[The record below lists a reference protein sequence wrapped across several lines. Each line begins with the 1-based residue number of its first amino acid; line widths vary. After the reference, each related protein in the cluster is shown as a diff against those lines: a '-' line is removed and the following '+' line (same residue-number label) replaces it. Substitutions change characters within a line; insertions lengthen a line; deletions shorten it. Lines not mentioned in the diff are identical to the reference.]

1 MDNYEIESAIRD
13 FLQHDCDFRE
23 LSDQADEEHKDIDEA
38 CDEAMER
45 AVDYVACDIP
55 TLVGGW
61 MERHG
66 NQIVDLV
73 REQLAQQEPD
83 IYSAINRMEAE
94 IDDQKRAVASA
105 MDTLEGER
113 LIAYVNDR
121 KAQIEEIKAK
131 IATLEGDDE

>member
-13 FLQHDCDFRE
+13 FLQHDCDFRD

-45 AVDYVACDIP
+45 AVEYIACDIQEMARE
-55 TLVGGW
+55 W

-73 REQLAQQEPD
+73 REELAQQEPD
-83 IYSAINRMEAE
+83 IHSAINRMERE
-94 IDDQKRAVASA
+94 IEALKRDVANA
-105 MDTLEGER
+105 MDRLEGER

-121 KAQIEEIKAK
+121 KATIEEIKAK
-131 IATLEGDDE
+131 IATLEGEDE

>member
-1 MDNYEIESAIRD
+1 MDNYEIESAIRES
-13 FLQHDCDFRE
+13 LQDDCDFRE
-23 LSDQADEEHKDIDEA
+23 LSEQADEEHKDIDEA

-45 AVDYVACDIP
+45 AVEYVACDIP
-55 TLVGGW
+55 CMIREW

-73 REQLAQQEPD
+73 REELAQQEPD
-83 IYSAINRMEAE
+83 IDNAIAKMERE
-94 IDDQKRAVASA
+94 ITDLKRDVANA

-113 LIAYVNDR
+113 LIAYINDR
-121 KAQIEEIKAK
+121 KATIEEIQAK

>member
-1 MDNYEIESAIRD
+1 MDNYEIESAIRES
-13 FLQHDCDFRE
+13 LQDDCDFRE
-23 LSDQADEEHKDIDEA
+23 LCEQADEEHKDIDEA

-55 TLVGGW
+55 CMIREW

-73 REQLAQQEPD
+73 REELAQQEPD
-83 IYSAINRMEAE
+83 IDNAIAKMERE
-94 IDDQKRAVASA
+94 ITDLKRDVANA

-113 LIAYVNDR
+113 LIAYINDR
-121 KAQIEEIKAK
+121 KATIEEIKAK

>member
-13 FLQHDCDFRE
+13 YLQHDCDFRE

-55 TLVGGW
+55 TLVGEW

-83 IYSAINRMEAE
+83 IDNAIAKMERE
-94 IDDQKRAVASA
+94 IEDLKRDVANA
-105 MDTLEGER
+105 MATMEVEDLME
-113 LIAYVNDR
+113 YVSVR
-121 KAQIEEIKAK
+121 KAAIEEIMAK
-131 IATLEGDDE
+131 IATLEGEDE

>member
-13 FLQHDCDFRE
+13 FLPHDCDFRD

-45 AVDYVACDIP
+45 AVEYVACDIP
-55 TLVGGW
+55 CMIREW

-73 REQLAQQEPD
+73 REELAQQEPD
-83 IYSAINRMEAE
+83 IDNAIAKMERE
-94 IDDQKRAVASA
+94 ITDLKRDVANA

-113 LIAYVNDR
+113 LIAYINDR
-121 KAQIEEIKAK
+121 KATIEEIKAK